1 MFERLKE
8 GLLVM
13 LLGLAFTVTY
23 LCCLALPGKG
33 PEATAGYVCDLKSS
47 AYMVVCGFTHIFVPM
62 F

>member
-1 MFERLKE
+1 MLERLME

-13 LLGLAFTVTY
+13 LLGLAFSLAY
-23 LCCLALPGKG
+23 LCCLALPGKR
-33 PEATAGYVCDLKSS
+33 PETTAGYVTDLKSS